1 MDRLDAMRVFC
12 TVVETGGF
20 SKAAD
25 KLGMSTSSV
34 TNQVAALEAHFNI
47 KLLHRTTR
55 RMSLTDEGRQC
66 YDQAQ
71 RLLDGMQELE
81 GSLQGA
87 DQRPRGSL
95 RVDVPALVARR
106 FIAPA
111 LPRFVQAWPDITLQ
125 LSATDRHID
134 MVDEGID
141 VLVRIGELP
150 DSALLAKTLR
160 RTRYVCCASPAYI
173 ARHGAP
179 QSLDELDRFAC
190 LHFVYPKSRQLRPWQ
205 FDVDGVRVTRLP
217 RAVMAMDHAESLVE
231 AAIAG
236 CGIVQMTSLSVDEE
250 IARGVLVPLLQPF
263 SAAGPDVSVLYAQQR
278 HRAAKVK
285 VFVDFLQS
293 LFGAP

>member
-12 TVVETGGF
+12 TVVEAGGF

-34 TNQVAALEAHFNI
+34 TNQVAALEVHFKI

-66 YDQAQ
+66 YEQAQ
-71 RLLDGMQELE
+71 RLLEGMQELE

-87 DQRPRGSL
+87 DERPRGSL

-111 LPRFVQAWPDITLQ
+111 LPRFLQAYPEITLH
-125 LSATDRHID
+125 LSASDRHID
-134 MVDEGID
+134 MVDDGVD

-150 DSALLAKTLR
+150 DSALLATTLL
-160 RTRYVCCASPAYI
+160 RTRYVCCASPAFV

-179 QSLDELDRFAC
+179 QTIDELDQFAC
-190 LHFVYPKSRQLRPWQ
+190 LNFIYPKSRQLRPWQ
-205 FDVDGVRVTRLP
+205 FEVDGAHVTRLP
-217 RAVMAMDHAESLVE
+217 RAVMALDHAESLVE
-231 AAIAG
+231 AAVAG
-236 CGIVQMTSLSVDEE
+236 CGIVQLTTLSVDEE
-250 IARGVLVPLLQPF
+250 VRRGTLVPLLQPF
-263 SAAGPDVSVLYAQQR
+263 SAAGPDLSVLYAQRR

-285 VFVDFLQS
+285 VFVDFVQA
-293 LFGAP
+293 LFGAH